1 MQNRRIAASTTIEP
15 RQGLR
20 MQGYTAGAVLRRAVC
35 WWRAHLGDVRQSG
48 PAGVSRGGTVRFIV
62 ERRTFNNMNQPY
74 LSGWA
79 FTTKGLDELFIT
91 YSITSLQPVV
101 MLSYISSR
109 KTYDYVITSSLVLL
123 HRHF

>member
-1 MQNRRIAASTTIEP
+1 
-15 RQGLR
+15 
-20 MQGYTAGAVLRRAVC
+20 
-35 WWRAHLGDVRQSG
+35 
-48 PAGVSRGGTVRFIV
+48 
-62 ERRTFNNMNQPY
+62 MNQPY

-79 FTTKGLDELFIT
+79 FPTKGLDELFIT